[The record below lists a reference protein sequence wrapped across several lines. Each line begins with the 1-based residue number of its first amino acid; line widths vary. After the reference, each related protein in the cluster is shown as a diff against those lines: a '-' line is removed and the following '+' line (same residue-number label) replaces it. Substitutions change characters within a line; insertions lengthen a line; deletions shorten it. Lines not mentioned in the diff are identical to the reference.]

1 MNSSNMDLDTFSIPI
16 FFNQSDLRTAKRFSM
31 EQSDPTKSRQVYLNT
46 LAICAVQ
53 DYLKILGIDTNALN
67 SDSWHQSLRLASNTA
82 DLVLPE
88 RGVVECV
95 PVSPDDNAIRVS
107 EESQIRRIA
116 YLAVEVTETSQ
127 EAKLLGFIRSPGWL
141 KQPIRRTDLSSLDE
155 LPTYLSRFHHTS
167 LDAWCQN
174 NISSLWQPPET
185 VLANRYP
192 AFRLRSDA
200 TSILKHARVVKL
212 TTVEGSSV
220 NLGLMLSTRVTGNV
234 VDVSIQLHPT
244 PNDAET
250 DTDASP
256 SLPPDISIELL
267 SDEGNSLQK
276 VTSRHHP
283 LDTFIQFTPFRCFA
297 YDYYQI
303 RITTNSD
310 ECFEILSF
318 EAIN

>member
-1 MNSSNMDLDTFSIPI
+1 MDLDTFSIPI
-16 FFNQSDLRTAKRFSM
+16 FFNQSDLNTAKRFAM
-31 EQSDPTKSRQVYLNT
+31 EQPDPTKSRQVYVNT

-53 DYLKILGIDTNALN
+53 DYFKMLGIDTDALN

-95 PVSPDDNAIRVS
+95 PISPDDETVEVS

-116 YLAVEVTETSQ
+116 YLIVEVTDTSQ
-127 EAKLLGFIRSPGWL
+127 EAKLLGFIKSPGWL
-141 KQPIRRTDLSSLDE
+141 KQSIRKTDVSSLDE
-155 LPTYLSRFHHTS
+155 LPIYLSQFHHTS
-167 LDAWCQN
+167 LNAWCQN
-174 NISSLWQPPET
+174 NISSLWQAPEK

-200 TSILKHARVVKL
+200 TSILKHARVIKL
-212 TTVEGSSV
+212 TTVEGSIM
-220 NLGLMLSTRVTGNV
+220 NLGLMLSTRVTGDA

-244 PNDAET
+244 PNDVQSN
-250 DTDASP
+250 TDASP

-267 SDEGNSLQK
+267 SDEGDLLQK

-283 LDTFIQFTPFRCFA
+283 LDTFIQLAPFRCFTH
-297 YDYYQI
+297 DYYQI
-303 RITTNSD
+303 HITIEGD

-318 EAIN
+318 AATN